1 MTKLF
6 FIFILLIT
14 PICSNAISLQE
25 INNNPSKYIKVYSD
39 NLNEKYIDLNSIQII
54 RSDPPFYIINSI
66 SYLIAYDY
74 KIIQQTNSSYYYDL
88 TNNVQSSIRKSLTR
102 EEAKDKILKYA
113 GVKSQ
118 NKSTKLYNFEGKVLG
133 EDNTTTNLSIPK
145 IGSPSYQ
152 SAMYIYFKLKLQYEI
167 KQYPN
172 LQFY

>member
-14 PICSNAISLQE
+14 PICSNSISLQD
-25 INNNPSKYIKVYSD
+25 INNNHSKYIKVYSD

-152 SAMYIYFKLKLQYEI
+152 SAMYIYFKTYNIQFNPPI
-167 KQYPN
+167 PKQN
-172 LQFY
+172 F